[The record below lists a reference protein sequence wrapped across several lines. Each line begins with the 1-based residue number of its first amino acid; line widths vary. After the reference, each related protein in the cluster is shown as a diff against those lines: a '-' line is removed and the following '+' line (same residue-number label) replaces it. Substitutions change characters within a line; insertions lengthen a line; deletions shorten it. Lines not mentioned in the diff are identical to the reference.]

1 LPWEAAKAQEYCIHI
16 YPLEL
21 ARTIA
26 AQWTT
31 APEEEVLLPPE
42 DALSTLL
49 SEAYQASLLR
59 EEDRQVSCR
68 LILIDPAELSDGTGP
83 PDGLQVL
90 QLVDERKLRE
100 HEIRRL
106 SPSATFYRSLIGVR
120 WDPRK
125 GFLIWGVINSGS
137 RWINATDGGRLQSPE
152 VPNRLIIQIRGPGNL
167 IILRGDRRIATLLTG
182 KLQGHGFHIF
192 EATWLVKRQDQFAR
206 WANRECFKNHIA
218 PAAVNIDFTRALGE
232 NVTKRIISHVRHARH
247 GGMLIVTM
255 PGAERL
261 VSPTGPITPKYW
273 IRGTKATQR
282 YRDLIF
288 SVMRT
293 LSAVGAEHGLESV
306 GWKDYQELKDDRLA
320 ELDEAIFEYARFLAD
335 LMAVDGALVLTAA
348 RDLIGFGAE
357 IHIPTIEKEVV
368 YRALDIEGHE
378 VVEERADDAGTRHR
392 SAYRLARRHPECM
405 ITVVSQDGSVRYVG
419 NANGKVIYWD
429 VLSI

>member
-1 LPWEAAKAQEYCIHI
+1 LLARAIEAKEYPIHI
-16 YPLEL
+16 YPREL

-26 AQWTT
+26 AQWIN
-31 APEEEVLLPPE
+31 APDEAIHLPPE
-42 DALSTLL
+42 DELATFL

-59 EEDRQVSCR
+59 EEDRAVSCR
-68 LILIDPAELSDGTGP
+68 LILIDPTELSDNTGP

-90 QLVDERKLRE
+90 RLIDERKLRE

-120 WDPRK
+120 WNPQT

-137 RWINATDGGRLQSPE
+137 RWINATDGGRLRSPE
-152 VPNRLIIQIRGPGNL
+152 VPDRLTIHIRGPGNL

-192 EATWLVKRQDQFAR
+192 EATWLVKRQEQFAR
-206 WANRECFKNHIA
+206 WASRECFKDQIA
-218 PAAVNIDFTRALGE
+218 PAIVNVDFTRALGE
-232 NVTKRIISHVRHARH
+232 NVTKRIISHVQRARH
-247 GGMLIVTM
+247 GGMLIITM
-255 PGAERL
+255 PGAEKL
-261 VSPTGPITPKYW
+261 VSSTGPIRPKYW
-273 IRGTKATQR
+273 IRDTKATQR
-282 YRDLIF
+282 SRDLIF

-293 LSAVGAEHGLESV
+293 LSVVGAEHGLKSV
-306 GWKDYQELKDDRLA
+306 GWKDYQEFKDDRLG

-357 IHIPTIEKEVV
+357 IHVPSIEKEVV
-368 YRALDIEGHE
+368 YRALDIEGQE
-378 VVEERADDAGTRHR
+378 FVEERADDAGTRHR
-392 SAYRLARRHPECM
+392 SAYRLARAYPECM

-419 NANGKVIYWD
+419 NPNGKVIYWD
-429 VLSI
+429 VLSF